1 MVRDNKLTSGHNNGI
16 PPRTKALMAVIA
28 IVTLIAILLV
38 PDEKEEAP
46 PALPEMAAPPPAEQS
61 VPLPLPPVGE
71 NNKSTTPQ
79 RGATRRGPS

>member
-46 PALPEMAAPPPAEQS
+46 PALPSDAQIRASWDALEPADQAEIAAWF
-61 VPLPLPPVGE
+61 
-71 NNKSTTPQ
+71 
-79 RGATRRGPS
+79 R

>member
-1 MVRDNKLTSGHNNGI
+1 MVRDNKLTSGHNNDI

-46 PALPEMAAPPPAEQS
+46 PAEPTTKECPFCF
-61 VPLPLPPVGE
+61 
-71 NNKSTTPQ
+71 STISIKAKKCGFCTSEL
-79 RGATRRGPS
+79 GSTA